1 MNFSLEGKVAIV
13 TGAASGIGEAISRR
27 LRGAGARV
35 LDADLNAPPQMGPAE
50 THDFRRSDCSQP
62 EELAALCQTCM
73 DRFGQLDIMVNNA
86 GIADAA
92 PLREWDAARSERF
105 WRLHVLGVQSAT
117 REAAARMTPGG
128 AIVNFSS
135 ITAMRGFVT
144 WGEYAAT
151 KAGIISLTQ
160 TAAMEYGPAG
170 LRVNCVAPGIIET
183 PMAMAEAPDM
193 VKRNALIFAPLGRI
207 GQPEEAAAAV
217 HFLAS
222 PDASYITGQVL
233 LVDGGWSVGPSI
245 AGLEMAAGATPQ

>member
-13 TGAASGIGEAISRR
+13 TGGASGIGAAISRR
-27 LRGAGARV
+27 LRGAGAKV
-35 LDADLNAPPQMGPAE
+35 LDADLNEPAEMGPSDA
-50 THDFRRSDCSQP
+50 HGFRRTDCSQP
-62 EELAALCQTCM
+62 EELAALCDACV
-73 DRFGQLDIMVNNA
+73 DRFGALDIMVNNA

-92 PLREWDAARSERF
+92 PLDAWDAARSERF
-105 WRLHVLGVQSAT
+105 WRLHVLGVQSGI
-117 REAAARMTPGG
+117 REAAARMSPGG

-135 ITAMRGFVT
+135 ITAVRGFVT

-183 PMAMAEAPDM
+183 PMALSEAPDM
-193 VKRNALIFAPLGRI
+193 VQRNARVFAPLGRI
-207 GQPEEAAAAV
+207 GQPDEVAAAV

-222 PDASYITGQVL
+222 PDASYIAGQL
-233 LVDGGWSVGPSI
+233 LMVDGGWSVGPSI
-245 AGLEMAAGATPQ
+245 AGFEIVASQPPA

>member
-1 MNFSLEGKVAIV
+1 MNFSLDGKVAVV

-35 LDADLNAPPQMGPAE
+35 LDADLNAPAQMGPAE
-50 THDFRRSDCSQP
+50 SHQFRRTDCSQP
-62 EELAALCQTCM
+62 EDVAALCEAVVE
-73 DRFGQLDIMVNNA
+73 RFGQLDIMVNNA

-92 PLREWDAARSERF
+92 PLHDWNAERSERF
-105 WRLHVLGVQSAT
+105 WRLHVLGVQSGI
-117 REAAARMTPGG
+117 REAAARMKPGG

-193 VKRNALIFAPLGRI
+193 VERNARVFSPLGRI
-207 GQPEEAAAAV
+207 GKPDEAAAAV

-245 AGLEMAAGATPQ
+245 AGFEMAAASTPQ